1 MSIFLKKSYAH
12 NRKQKKTETR
22 ALCSKSLFY
31 DFRKSLSVLFDFWTF
46 YKCPK
51 TLFIDSPFWN
61 FLFFSRSTSPP
72 PPPPPNI
79 RKDMQSHYCGT
90 NSNRPSK
97 AIAKLLLTSHSL
109 AHSFRPK

>member
-61 FLFFSRSTSPP
+61 FLFFIFSRSTYIDSQTSA
-72 PPPPPNI
+72 
-79 RKDMQSHYCGT
+79 KLC
-90 NSNRPSK
+90 
-97 AIAKLLLTSHSL
+97 IAK
-109 AHSFRPK
+109 AKQK